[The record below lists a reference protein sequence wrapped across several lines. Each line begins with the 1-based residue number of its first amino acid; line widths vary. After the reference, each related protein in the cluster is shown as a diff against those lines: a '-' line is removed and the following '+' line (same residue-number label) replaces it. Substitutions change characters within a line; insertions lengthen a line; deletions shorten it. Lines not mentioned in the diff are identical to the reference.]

1 MTEERTA
8 EKAMPFGA
16 ELNISTILRDIRK
29 RLYVI
34 LCVSISLGLLATV
47 YFAQR
52 YTPTYTAQ
60 MAYVVTKTGTNN
72 NVYENLSTTSSVAY
86 TVSQIATSAEF
97 RAILAEELGGV
108 VRGSISAEYV
118 DTTNIVVMSVRS
130 STPMDAYR
138 VIRGVMN
145 NNQVFLDYLSKDVRL
160 SVLVSPTVPTE
171 PDSHYGDG
179 LKGLYVFL
187 GVFAVLVF
195 LEAFLSWRKETVKTG
210 AEVETLLGTPLLGSI
225 CHEEK
230 FKSFRARMRGKQRSM
245 LITRPTVSFP
255 YTEGYHKLARKVM
268 NRMKAKE
275 AKTLLVTSVNE
286 NEGKST
292 VAANLALAMVAGGK
306 KVLLLDLDM
315 RKPSL
320 YKLFDIEDGAE
331 IDNLGALLNK
341 KPMDGNLV
349 QLLSRENLY
358 VIFNTRS
365 YPQSAEM
372 LSNGRLPEL
381 LRYLREQ
388 FDYIVIDTPPM
399 NVVADAEVIADCAD
413 ASLVVVRE
421 HQSLVQAIRSA
432 LDILRDSRTNHL
444 IGCVMNDVHGGVGR
458 GIGGYQYGYDYG
470 YRYDRGYG
478 KYYGRYDRT

>member
-16 ELNISTILRDIRK
+16 ELNISTILRDIKK

-34 LCVSISLGLLATV
+34 LCVSVSLGLLATV
-47 YFAQR
+47 YFVQR

-72 NVYENLSTTSSVAY
+72 NVYENLSTTSSIAY
-86 TVSQIATSAEF
+86 TVSQIASSAEF
-97 RAILAEELGGV
+97 RAVLAEELGGV

-118 DTTNIVVMSVRS
+118 DATNIVVMSVRS

-171 PDSHYGDG
+171 PDSRYGDG

-187 GVFAVLVF
+187 GVFAALVF
-195 LEAFLSWRKETVKTG
+195 LEAFLSWRKETVKKSSE
-210 AEVETLLGTPLLGSI
+210 AEALLGTPLLGSI

-230 FKSFRARMRGKQRSM
+230 FPSFRAKMRGKQRSM

-268 NRMKAKE
+268 NRMKTKE

-306 KVLLLDLDM
+306 KVLLMDLDM

-320 YKLFDIEDGAE
+320 YKLFDVEDGAVIE
-331 IDNLGALLNK
+331 NLGALLNK

-365 YPQSAEM
+365 YPGSAEM

-381 LRYLREQ
+381 LGYLREQ

-399 NVVADAEVIADCAD
+399 NVVADAEVIADCVD
-413 ASLVVVRE
+413 ASLMVVRE
-421 HQSLVQAIRSA
+421 HQSLVQAIRAA

-444 IGCVMNDVHGGVGR
+444 IGCVVNDVRGGVGQ

-478 KYYGRYDRT
+478 KYYGRYDKT